1 MIPFSDIKKYD
12 PTTLW
17 YRLLAVILV
26 MLALPISTGV
36 ADTYTHGQE
45 GYSDTVMDTYAREG
59 VVSLKNIERLHDPNA
74 SMTLADVLNAD
85 FLPAGDLINS
95 GFVSGAEWF
104 RVNLP
109 TVDTDP
115 VKVLLELDILSSTRV
130 ILYEPTESGQFRSRE
145 IASTTP
151 WEQRE
156 IYYRTPVF
164 RVDITRQ
171 EGRAVYIRV
180 ESLAAIRGKIK
191 LWAQHALDT
200 HIRQDTLI
208 NGAIMGGLCVN
219 SAFALVLLFVSRR
232 WLILLFVIYSLG
244 FTMSML
250 ISTGYIQWISKS
262 YLGPKWATIALCLSV
277 ISSVANAVFS
287 VIILGFKQY
296 ARPSYGLIIKASI
309 AAGMLSLSIMMMG
322 HYRVAV
328 QINQANIIVFS
339 IIIMVVSLYVAV
351 KSRDGFI
358 VALIIGYIP
367 LRAGIIARFLSNFGI
382 ITPNFWSGPEFISIS
397 VVTHLFMIITAMV
410 WQFSRNNRERVS
422 AQHQLSLAD
431 KLIYQEKESNNVR
444 FNFLR
449 SLSHE
454 LRTPTSI
461 INMAAQN
468 LLYELTM
475 PNVSHE
481 VIARRITKIKNASD
495 RLTDLVHSQISRFG
509 ENQHGLYVEILK
521 IDTTTLI
528 NRISEDLKESQLGLV
543 VTLADNIPPFLHCD
557 EGMLRVLVRNLVSNA
572 RHYSGNLP
580 ITVKYAL
587 TDASR
592 FSISVTDQGQ
602 GIPKDDIGHI
612 FERNFRGANSGGH
625 NGSGVGLYLVKT
637 ITNFHNG
644 EVTVESVVGQGSEF
658 RVTLPI
664 EPPPGLS
671 QEPPPT
677 LA

>member
-1 MIPFSDIKKYD
+1 MIQFSPIKKYYLN
-12 PTTLW
+12 TLGF
-17 YRLLAVILV
+17 RLLAVIVV
-26 MLALPISTGV
+26 MLALPASIGV
-36 ADTYTHGQE
+36 AA
-45 GYSDTVMDTYAREG
+45 SDTGGHEIDSRNVMAAYARAG
-59 VVSLKNIERLHDPNA
+59 VVTLKNIERFHDPNG
-74 SMTLADVLNAD
+74 SMTLDDVLKAE
-85 FLPAGDLINS
+85 FSPGKDLINS

-104 RVNLP
+104 RVYLP
-109 TVDTDP
+109 KVETDP
-115 VKVLLELDILSSTRV
+115 VKALLELDILSSTRV
-130 ILYEPTESGQFRSRE
+130 TLYEPTESGPFRTRE

-164 RVDITRQ
+164 KVDITRQ
-171 EGRAVYIRV
+171 EGRAVYLRV
-180 ESLAAIRGKIK
+180 ESMASIRGKVK
-191 LWAQHALDT
+191 LWRQHALDT
-200 HIRQDTLI
+200 HIGQDTLI
-208 NGAIMGGLCVN
+208 NGAVIGALCVN
-219 SAFALVLLFVSRR
+219 SAFALVLLCVSRR
-232 WLILLFVIYSLG
+232 GLILLFIIYSLS
-244 FTMSML
+244 FTISML
-250 ISTGYIQWISKS
+250 INSGYIQWISKS
-262 YLGPKWATIALCLSV
+262 YLGPQWATITLCLS
-277 ISSVANAVFS
+277 SLSMMANAVFS
-287 VIILGFKQY
+287 VIILCFKQY
-296 ARPSYGLIIKASI
+296 ARPFYSPVMIASVSVGI
-309 AAGMLSLSIMMMG
+309 LTLSLLFMG
-322 HYRVAV
+322 HYRIAV
-328 QINQANIIVFS
+328 QINQANIIILSVVM
-339 IIIMVVSLYVAV
+339 MVVSLYVAL
-351 KSRDGFI
+351 KAREGFI
-358 VALIIGYIP
+358 WALTIGYIP
-367 LRAGIIARFLSNFGI
+367 LRAGIITRFMTNFGI
-382 ITPNFWSGPEFISIS
+382 IKPNFWSGPEFISIS
-397 VVTHLFMIITAMV
+397 VITHLFMIITAMV

-422 AQHQLSLAD
+422 AQHQLNLAD

-481 VIARRITKIKNASD
+481 VIARRITKIKTASD

-543 VTLADNIPPFLHCD
+543 ITLADNIPPFLHCD

-587 TDASR
+587 TDASQ
-592 FSISVTDQGQ
+592 FSISVSDQGQ